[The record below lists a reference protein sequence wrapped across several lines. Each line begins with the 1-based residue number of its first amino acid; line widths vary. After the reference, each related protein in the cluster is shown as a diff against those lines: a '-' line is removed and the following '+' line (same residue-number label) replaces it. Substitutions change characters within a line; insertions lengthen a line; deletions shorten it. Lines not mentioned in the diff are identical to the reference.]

1 MTYHDHMGVPSMSRS
16 LSALGA
22 KLILHL
28 EWEEQPVVTIK
39 EAMDILNCSY
49 DRARQVIHRLA
60 RDRWLAPIT
69 RGKYELIPA
78 ARGEHAFP
86 DTNPLFIGSTLVT
99 PYYFSYATAAFFHG
113 LSTQASATVYIA
125 TTTRTGRRLLTVRG
139 KEYRLVRQ
147 APHRFFGALELDAYG
162 TPVMMATPEKTIV
175 DCLDRPTY
183 AGELPEIAGMLWRG
197 KGHLDWELLADYAL
211 RFKSYSLVQRLGYL
225 VDVLEIA
232 LSTEARDRILSG
244 VGKSTRYLGGRGRWG
259 TGGRYDGTWRIVD
272 NLPCEDLLAEIEV
285 R

>member
-1 MTYHDHMGVPSMSRS
+1 MARS

-28 EWEEQPVVTIK
+28 EWEEQPMVTIK
-39 EAMDILNCSY
+39 EAMDILDCSY
-49 DRARQVIHRLA
+49 DRARQVIHRLV

-78 ARGEHAFP
+78 ERGEHAFA
-86 DTNPLFIGSTLVT
+86 DTNPLFIGSALVK
-99 PYYFSYATAAFFHG
+99 PYYFSFATAAFFHA

-125 TTTRTGRRLLTVRG
+125 TTARRWQRLLTVRG

-147 APHRFFGALELDAYG
+147 AAHSFFGALEVDAYG
-162 TPVMMATPEKTIV
+162 TPVMMATPEKTVV
-175 DCLDRPTY
+175 DCLDRPAY

-197 KGHLDWELLADYAL
+197 KRHLNWELLADFTL

-225 VDVLEIA
+225 VDVLEIP

-244 VGKSTRYLGGRGRWG
+244 VGKTTRYLGGRARWG
-259 TGGRYDGTWRIVD
+259 TGGQYDGTWRIVD
-272 NLPCEDLLAEIEV
+272 NVPRDELFAEIEV